1 MDSPSEWFFDPTTN
15 KLYIWYNDT
24 SGTPPP
30 TSTTFVATQH
40 KELIGIRGSQGT
52 PVKDITIRGIG
63 FRDAAR
69 TFMEPWAP
77 PSGGDW
83 ALYRG
88 AAVFVEGAEDIVIE
102 QNVFKRVDGN
112 AVLLSGYTRDVVID
126 SNEFTYLGDSAMAAW
141 GRTTED
147 GDGTGGEQPRRTTV
161 SNNYAHELGIV
172 QLQVDTEAVF
182 KSEQRALTSNLQSSM
197 WFQAKTAQ
205 TNITNNVFFNG
216 PRAGINFNG
225 ECVGVSK

>member
-1 MDSPSEWFFDPTTN
+1 M
-15 KLYIWYNDT
+15 
-24 SGTPPP
+24 
-30 TSTTFVATQH
+30 
-40 KELIGIRGSQGT
+40 
-52 PVKDITIRGIG
+52 KDITIRGIG

-172 QLQVDTEAVF
+172 QLQVDIKAVF